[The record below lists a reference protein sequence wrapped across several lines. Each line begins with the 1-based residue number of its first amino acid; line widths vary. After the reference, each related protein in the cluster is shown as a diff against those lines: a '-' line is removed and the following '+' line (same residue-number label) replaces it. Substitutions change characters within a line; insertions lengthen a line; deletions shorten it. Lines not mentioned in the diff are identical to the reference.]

1 VVEQPVAASTCRPG
15 QTQVSQS
22 PLATRSTRRPPRSG
36 LHSFDSLNGILTID
50 VDNLNESV
58 SVSNDGTNITLTG
71 SHAITGAGGTFAT
84 ADVHRI
90 VITDTSNLEGQSI
103 GLDGTA
109 AFLLSG
115 GLSSTGVETVSFNNA
130 VTATGA
136 SSIAVTA
143 PQSIIVSANVTGGT
157 DGVSLIGQGIAA
169 LNTVGVTVQSGAVV
183 SASGSGPVTVVGQG
197 GSGTGSHNYGVF
209 VGDPGSQITS
219 GGGAVSVIGT
229 GGGSGASSG
238 YNYGVC
244 VVFGSMITSAGTGSG
259 ATVTVVGQGGSGTGS
274 YNYGVFVGDPG
285 SQITSGGG
293 AVSVIGTGGGSG
305 AGGDNHGAVVHF
317 GGMITSAG
325 SGAVTVVGTGGSG
338 ASIRNYGVLVFAGG
352 VITSAGTGSG
362 ATVTVVGA
370 GGGGSGSFN
379 YGVHVFGFRSQITSS
394 GGAVSVTATGSD
406 TAEALRL
413 ENSGSI
419 ASGGNAAITIT
430 ADSVNLLSGTSIH
443 SGAGT
448 TTIRTRTAGTMIDL
462 GGDDV
467 LSGSLMTLG
476 LTNAELNQISAGT
489 LVIGRADAGTLSLT
503 AAIARQN
510 ATNVELRSGSSIIF
524 NSGSFNTTGGTL
536 LLAPGSTPAAVQ
548 PKTTGIDARASTVS
562 FASALAVAINGPTV
576 DTGYDQLNIVG
587 TVDLSGVNLVLSG
600 GYVPLAGDVFT
611 IVTATQ
617 IIGQFNGLAEGAV
630 VNFNG
635 VDLTVHYS
643 GNAITLRRVSN
654 AAPTL
659 TVPPAQTAYEDADKI
674 ITGITVGHPNGD
686 NLIVTLSVSKGRLT
700 LTAIAGLV
708 IRGNGTGVVT
718 LSGSIARLNAALA
731 TLVYRGNLNFGG
743 ADALH
748 IHVSDGRLS
757 TTGRV
762 AINVKSAFQ
771 QAAELRAQVTALQN
785 MGILTK
791 CQANRLLKGLELKGN
806 RGDANRV
813 RNFMT
818 QVANYRNRGIL
829 TLTQANSLLG
839 PGNILLLSVMR
850 S

>member
-90 VITDTSNLEGQSI
+90 VMTDTSNLEGQSI

-169 LNTVGVTVQSGAVV
+169 LNTIGVTVQSGAVV

-219 GGGAVSVIGT
+219 GGGAVSV
-229 GGGSGASSG
+229 
-238 YNYGVC
+238 
-244 VVFGSMITSAGTGSG
+244 
-259 ATVTVVGQGGSGTGS
+259 
-274 YNYGVFVGDPG
+274 
-285 SQITSGGG
+285 
-293 AVSVIGTGGGSG
+293 
-305 AGGDNHGAVVHF
+305 
-317 GGMITSAG
+317 
-325 SGAVTVVGTGGSG
+325 
-338 ASIRNYGVLVFAGG
+338 
-352 VITSAGTGSG
+352 
-362 ATVTVVGA
+362 
-370 GGGGSGSFN
+370 
-379 YGVHVFGFRSQITSS
+379 
-394 GGAVSVTATGSD
+394 TATGN
-406 TAEALRL
+406 TGPNPAEALRL
-413 ENSGSI
+413 ESFGSI

-430 ADSVNLLSGTSIH
+430 ADSVNILSGGTIS
-443 SGAGT
+443 SGTGT
-448 TTIRTRTAGTMIDL
+448 TTIRTRTAGTRIDL

-476 LTNAELNQISAGT
+476 LTSAELNQISAGT
-489 LVIGRADAGTLSLT
+489 LVIGCANAGELRIT
-503 AAIARQN
+503 AGIARQN

-524 NSGSFNTTGGTL
+524 NSGSFNTNGGTL
-536 LLAPGSTPAAVQ
+536 LLAPGSKPAAVQ

-562 FASALAVAINGPTV
+562 FASDLAVAINGPTV

-617 IIGQFNGLAEGAV
+617 IIGQFNDLTEGDV

-635 VDLTVHYS
+635 VNLTVHYS
-643 GNAITLRRVSN
+643 GNAVTLRRVSN

-791 CQANRLLKGLELKGN
+791 CQANRLLNGLELKGN